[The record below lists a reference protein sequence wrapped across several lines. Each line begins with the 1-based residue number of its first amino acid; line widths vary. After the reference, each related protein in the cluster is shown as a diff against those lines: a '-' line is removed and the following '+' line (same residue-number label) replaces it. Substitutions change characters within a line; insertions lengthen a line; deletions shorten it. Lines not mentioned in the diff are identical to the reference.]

1 MKDLIT
7 KMVDLDKETVKKQTN
22 DMVREI
28 GDLHYQMFAEKKHSI
43 LIILQG
49 LDASGK
55 DGLVRDLLEYCNP
68 IGLSVYSFKKPT
80 PEEYSH
86 DFLWRVHKQAPPKGI
101 LQVFIRSHYEDILV
115 PSVEGFFPAD
125 FVEERYHMINEFEK
139 LIRHNGT
146 RILKCYM
153 SVSAEK
159 QEERLRERI
168 TNPEKHWKH
177 NDGDWDTLKKR
188 DLYLGVYQKIFNRC
202 CDVPW
207 HVIPSDKNWQKTFV
221 AASLLLETLRNLN
234 PVWPPLVTKVFPAGA
249 AASNAG

>member
-1 MKDLIT
+1 MNEIIT
-7 KMVDLDKETVKKQTN
+7 KLVDLDKETVKKQTN
-22 DMVREI
+22 EMVREI

-80 PEEYSH
+80 PEEYNH
-86 DFLWRVHKQAPPKGI
+86 DFLWRVHKHAPPKGI

-115 PSVEGFFPAD
+115 PAVEGFFPAEY
-125 FVEERYHMINEFEK
+125 VEERFRLINEFER
-139 LIRHNGT
+139 LIQHNGT

-168 TNPEKHWKH
+168 TNPQKQWKH

-188 DLYLGVYQKIFNRC
+188 DLYLAVYQKIFDRC

-207 HVIPSDKNWQKTFV
+207 YLIPSDKNWQKTFV

-234 PVWPPLVTKVFPAGA
+234 LGWPPLETKVFTADE
-249 AASNAG
+249 ASIIR